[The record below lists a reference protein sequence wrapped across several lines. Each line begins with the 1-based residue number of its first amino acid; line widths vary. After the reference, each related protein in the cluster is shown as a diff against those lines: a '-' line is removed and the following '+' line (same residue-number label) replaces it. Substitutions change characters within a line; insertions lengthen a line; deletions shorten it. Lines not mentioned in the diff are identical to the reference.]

1 MGPRELGVPKG
12 VGKMYGAKTPATMK
26 SAKSPN
32 KKGKKPSLPG
42 YTSDNQLQME
52 KSTYQTDMLDAGK
65 NKTAVY
71 ESTKGDNSDKAV
83 HRRTNADRE
92 VGRTKRNYRIS
103 KMGGESLE
111 AGQYEMGAMKTKTHS
126 FRPGGANKLQPTF
139 KPEKKRITPGNN

>member
-1 MGPRELGVPKG
+1 MKKGIGPRGLGAPKSPA
-12 VGKMYGAKTPATMK
+12 KMYGT
-26 SAKSPN
+26 KSPAE
-32 KKGKKPSLPG
+32 KKGKGSSLPG
-42 YTSDNQLQME
+42 YTSDNQSQME

-65 NKTAVY
+65 RKTAVY
-71 ESTKGDNSDKAV
+71 ESTKGDKSKAAT
-83 HRRTNADRE
+83 HRRMNADQE

-126 FRPGGANKLQPTF
+126 FRPKGANKLQPTF